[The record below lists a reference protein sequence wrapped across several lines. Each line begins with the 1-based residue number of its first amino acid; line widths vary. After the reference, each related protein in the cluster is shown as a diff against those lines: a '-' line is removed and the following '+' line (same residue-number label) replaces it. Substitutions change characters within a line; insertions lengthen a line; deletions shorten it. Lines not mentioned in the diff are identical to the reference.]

1 MAGGFGRC
9 RITHHVLLWLIHPM
23 RVCAVHVGRYKV
35 GMSEGFA
42 WTSPYVYVGVVV
54 RECCVHV
61 RVSVAG
67 RRLTMSG
74 CVRGTGWTGSPA
86 RDRLDRATAVYVV
99 GRGMWCGGGGGVQ
112 VVESR
117 WS

>member
-1 MAGGFGRC
+1 MAGGFARC
-9 RITHHVLLWLIHPM
+9 RITQRVLLWLIHPM

-54 RECCVHV
+54 RECGWV

-67 RRLTMSG
+67 RWLTMSV
-74 CVRGTGWTGSPA
+74 CVHGTGWTGSPA

-112 VVESR
+112 VVEPR

>member
-54 RECCVHV
+54 RECGCV
-61 RVSVAG
+61 RVSVAV
-67 RRLTMSG
+67 RWLTMCG

-99 GRGMWCGGGGGVQ
+99 GRGM
-112 VVESR
+112 
-117 WS
+117 